1 VSIGEVCRLALF
13 LFLTVSARRKRVE
26 IYSCYAGSPR
36 GKEGYPM
43 IKMLVTKA
51 VISKGYEGAPA
62 LRFSENAENP
72 SVRFRIG
79 MLVYDKRAEKEHRF
93 VNISVKAF
101 GYLVDRIKNMK
112 LDAGTYVN
120 IIGRYDEDVWED
132 RDTSEKK
139 SAPVLI
145 VDEIEYS
152 ANGGGNGKQTGE
164 NGSAPAGDGDG
175 HAQAP
180 AGNAPPANNGQPQA
194 APPATGTQPQAE
206 FTGFEGFG
214 GANPYYPEG

>member
-1 VSIGEVCRLALF
+1 
-13 LFLTVSARRKRVE
+13 
-26 IYSCYAGSPR
+26 
-36 GKEGYPM
+36 M
-43 IKMLVTKA
+43 IKMFVTKA
-51 VISKGYEGAPA
+51 VISKGFDGAPA
-62 LRFSENAENP
+62 LRFSENAETP

-93 VNISVKAF
+93 VNIGVKAF

-120 IIGRYDEDVWED
+120 IVGRYDEDIWED
-132 RDTSEKK
+132 QTTHEKK

-152 ANGGGNGKQTGE
+152 TNGNGSNGKQNGE
-164 NGSAPAGDGDG
+164 DNGTANGASAANGQEQTP
-175 HAQAP
+175 P
-180 AGNAPPANNGQPQA
+180 AGNSQPPDN
-194 APPATGTQPQAE
+194 

-214 GANPYYPEG
+214 GANPFFPEG